1 MKNVTNFD
9 EFNKVN
15 EARYVNPVDCI
26 QQYLRDAFV
35 YLWDDLG
42 MELTVKD
49 FNEYMDKAVKTFDI
63 KKQLSWGNRV
73 PEK

>member
-1 MKNVTNFD
+1 MKNVKTFD
-9 EFNKVN
+9 ELN
-15 EARYVNPVDCI
+15 EARYVDPVNCI
-26 QQYLRDAFV
+26 QQFLRDAFV

-63 KKQLSWGNRV
+63 KKQLSWGYQV